1 MGGTQTQKTKSEPWG
16 GVADQLHNAAVAAD
30 RGYNAARE
38 AGAPGIDPTTQ
49 MSWGSLFNQATDPN
63 SLLGKSLG
71 LAGQTVGGDF
81 LNANP
86 YISQAYQG
94 AAQDATR
101 AYSSAVD
108 PAMRQYQSQMDNTL
122 SQYKNAIA
130 PGIDAQFIGAGR
142 AGSGLLANAQNEGR
156 ENVARQFNDAQ
167 SNMSQYLADSNN
179 ALARNLTNMGGQMY
193 YQNYGDER
201 ARQNAAMSTAP
212 GLSTLQG
219 GILGQI
225 GSEKEG
231 RQTAS
236 NEHLL
241 DLAGRYN
248 SALSG
253 FAGIEGKSK
262 TSGGGQNPW
271 MQALGMGLNGLQT
284 YAGMGGFK

>member
-30 RGYNAARE
+30 RGYNFARD
-38 AGAPGIDPTTQ
+38 AGAPGTDPATQ
-49 MSWGSLFNQATDPN
+49 MGWGSLYGQATDPN

-101 AYSSAVD
+101 SYLSAAQ
-108 PAMRQYQSQMDNTL
+108 PTMRQFRSQMADTL

-156 ENVARQFNDAQ
+156 ENVARQFNDAS
-167 SNMSQYLADSNN
+167 SNMAQYMADSNN

-201 ARQNAAMSTAP
+201 ARQNAAMTSAP
-212 GLSTLQG
+212 GMATLQG

-225 GSEKEG
+225 GADKEG
-231 RQTAS
+231 RQTAN
-236 NEHLL
+236 NEYLL
-241 DLAGRYN
+241 DLAGKYN

-262 TSGGGQNPW
+262 TSGGGTNPW
-271 MQALGMGLNGLQT
+271 LQALGLGINGVT
-284 YAGMGGFK
+284 SYFGGR